1 MDLNPNEP
9 PEELNQESSEA
20 SEASEENWDDLLS
33 TLDYTEPEI
42 EEEEPSF
49 LQKLLGRF
57 RGEEAPA
64 AAEEDEGREKKPKRK
79 GAGLTR
85 NQKLILGVLAALVV
99 LVYAGFIGLFWMT
112 QRSGPAAPGPTAN
125 STLPIVSSV
134 GTGQTDEST
143 PQAGEDEG
151 GNEAAS
157 SPTKTPTLTPTPTPI
172 AAPPTRFDAEIRNNP
187 NDIDLRIQRGN
198 AYLELNAH
206 QAALA
211 DFEHAKLLEKEQPE
225 IYIGMGHAYFA
236 LHRWD
241 EAIDTFQSA
250 VSFDHTLPE
259 PHFETGMIY
268 YYQGQYEKAMESFD
282 WAAEL
287 YYQDALK
294 VYVETQEIAPPYV
307 RAESWLAIT
316 LVRLDRIVEAQ
327 QTISRTMALSPT
339 MQATG
344 LPEQPIAYVARSWV
358 RRRQSPP
365 AIEAAHGDLLYARE
379 LAPYNFEVLNALAR
393 FYADTMSERLVEAEQ
408 VAQYALNWAESE
420 IDQARALHTLG
431 RIYIAQGRTQEAKET
446 LSRAA
451 DLATSGG
458 KVAYKELSDDMDK
471 VWSNNP

>member
-1 MDLNPNEP
+1 MNSMDLNPNEP
-9 PEELNQESSEA
+9 PEELAPDS
-20 SEASEENWDDLLS
+20 SEASEENWEDLLS

-42 EEEEPSF
+42 EEKEPSF
-49 LQKLLGRF
+49 FQKLLGRF
-57 RGEEAPA
+57 RGEKAPA
-64 AAEEDEGREKKPKRK
+64 AVEDEGRKKKPKRK

-85 NQKLILGVLAALVV
+85 NQKLILGVLASLVV
-99 LVYAGFIGLFWMT
+99 IVYAGFIGVFWMM
-112 QRSGPAAPGPTAN
+112 QRSGSAAPEPTAN
-125 STLPIVSSV
+125 STLPIISSV

-143 PQAGEDEG
+143 PQAGEDED
-151 GNEAAS
+151 EAPS
-157 SPTKTPTLTPTPTPI
+157 SPTKTPPPPPSPTPTPI
-172 AAPPTRFDAEIRNNP
+172 AAPPTRFDAEIRSNP

-198 AYLELNAH
+198 AYLESNAH

-211 DFEHAKLLEKEQPE
+211 DFEHAKVLAKERPE
-225 IYIGMGHAYFA
+225 VHIGMGHAYFA

-241 EAIDTFQSA
+241 EAIDAFQSA

-259 PHFETGMIY
+259 SHFETGMIY
-268 YYQGQYEKAMESFD
+268 YYQGQYEEAVDAFD

-287 YYQDALK
+287 YYQDALR
-294 VYVETQEIAPPYV
+294 VYAETQEIAPPYV

-316 LVRLDRIVEAQ
+316 LARLDRIAEAQ
-327 QTISRTMALSPT
+327 QTISRTMTLSPT
-339 MQATG
+339 MQATS

-365 AIEAAHGDLLYARE
+365 AIEAAHGDLLYAQE

-393 FYADTMSERLVEAEQ
+393 FYADTMPDRLVEAEQ

-431 RIYIAQGRTQEAKET
+431 RVYIAQGRTKEAKDT

-451 DLATSGG
+451 NLATSGG
-458 KVAYKELSDDMDK
+458 RVAYKELSDDMDK